1 MWPRGLRIRVRRER
15 ISRQRRRMP
24 IPQSREE
31 IASMPPTGAG
41 AGSLRIP
48 IQPDGGKT
56 MEQRQPCGRL
66 WLQLTPADEAKKVTA
81 VGRENDHHKRHKSR
95 KGNAA
100 SVA

>member
-24 IPQSREE
+24 IPQSRGE
-31 IASMPPTGAG
+31 IASMPPTCAS
-41 AGSLRIP
+41 AGSGRIP

-56 MEQRQPCGRL
+56 MEQRHPCGRL
-66 WLQLTPADEAKKVTA
+66 WLQLTPPDEAKKVTA
-81 VGRENDHHKRHKSR
+81 VGERTITTNDIKSY